1 MENKKEFLTTKE
13 ISKIYKVSEYVI
25 TQSWIPKGLKFF
37 PSRPFK
43 FRLEWVEEFIEKQMQ
58 AERLKRQEPVY
69 QLKGSRLKRKPCIT
83 NNGEMK
89 IRLEDFFPERERKNA

>member
-1 MENKKEFLTTKE
+1 MEDKKEFLTTKE
-13 ISKIYKVSEYVI
+13 ISKIYKVSAYVI

-58 AERLKRQEPVY
+58 IERMKRQEPICEI
-69 QLKGSRLKRKPCIT
+69 KGSKLKRKPCIT
-83 NNGEMK
+83 NGEMK
-89 IRLEDFFPERERKNA
+89 IRLEDFFPEKERKNA